1 MTNSM
6 QSWLQFYQCVK
17 KSTSCQNLWLKWII
31 PQPKKT
37 KLVLLSLLGKIKTT
51 GASRWWC
58 IILSF
63 LFCFNFNWL
72 FCLSWIQP
80 VDPCQGALRTQTW
93 KSILDGD
100 VQAYTAKED
109 SNKVMLTSS
118 LFAKVIVC
126 FDSSFYLLWHKI
138 NTDEEDPG
146 RNSITFKGMEE
157 AMSSTWI
164 WCRPWCRINSRVH
177 NHGE

>member
-1 MTNSM
+1 
-6 QSWLQFYQCVK
+6 
-17 KSTSCQNLWLKWII
+17 
-31 PQPKKT
+31 
-37 KLVLLSLLGKIKTT
+37 
-51 GASRWWC
+51 
-58 IILSF
+58 
-63 LFCFNFNWL
+63 
-72 FCLSWIQP
+72 
-80 VDPCQGALRTQTW
+80 LRTQTW

-138 NTDEEDPG
+138 HTDEEDPG